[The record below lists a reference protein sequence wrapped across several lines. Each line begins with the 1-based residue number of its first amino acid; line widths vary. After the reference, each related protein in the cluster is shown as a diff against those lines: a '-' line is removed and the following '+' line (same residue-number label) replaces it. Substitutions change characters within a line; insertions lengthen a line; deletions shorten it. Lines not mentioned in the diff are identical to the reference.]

1 MYTVNSI
8 RNICLLGHSGS
19 GKTALAESLL
29 YMTGAID
36 RMGKNA
42 NGNTVC
48 DYDPE
53 EIKRN
58 ISISTAVAPVEYNKH
73 KINILDTP
81 GGFDFSGAVMEALR
95 AADAAILV
103 ASAKDG
109 ITVGF
114 EKAWKYCEE
123 RDMPRF
129 VYISKVDEDNS
140 DYNAV
145 VDSLRE
151 KYGNKIAPLVVPV
164 WDASKKVTG
173 IIDVVNKR
181 AYEMQKNK
189 RVEITLPEDKLSV
202 ADDFSFALKE
212 AVAETD
218 EELMDR
224 FFENEGEDFTYAE
237 MVNGMHTGVKE
248 LSLVPVLCGSSVTCL
263 GSLMLMDYIISL
275 LPNPEQG
282 NYHKATTA
290 DGKTE
295 EFIVSAGGV
304 PSAFVWKTVSDQY
317 GKYSYVKVLSGE
329 ITSDTT
335 LVNART
341 GETEKLGR
349 LYSMCGKSAS
359 EVKVLSCGD
368 IGAIGKMDKVK
379 TGDTL
384 CDPRKVVTLKQIPYA
399 APCYSVAIA
408 PKTKGQEEKVGTALN
423 RLNEEDPS
431 FTLVNNAETHQ
442 LVLSGAGDQ
451 HLDVL
456 VAKLKTRF
464 GVDAVL
470 SPAKVAY
477 REKIKKTV
485 QAHGRHKKQTGGS
498 GQFGDV
504 WVRFEPQEEQNEL
517 IFDVEVVGGAVPKNF
532 NPAVEKGIQEAILK
546 GPLAGYPMVGLK
558 AVLYDGSYH
567 PVDSNEMAFKL
578 AAILAYKEA
587 MPNANPTL
595 LEPVGSLAVTIPDS
609 YMGDVIGD
617 LNKRRG
623 RVMGMNPDNQGNTI
637 VEAEVPMAEMS
648 TYAIDL
654 RAMTQAR
661 GSFTL
666 TFERYEEVPKVN
678 QAKIIADAK
687 AEE

>member
-1 MYTVNSI
+1 MYNVNTI

-42 NGNTVC
+42 DGNTVC

-53 EIKRN
+53 EIRRN
-58 ISISTAVAPVEYNKH
+58 ISISTAVVPLEYNSC
-73 KINILDTP
+73 KINVLDTP
-81 GGFDFSGAVMEALR
+81 GAFDFSGAVIEALR

-103 ASAKDG
+103 VSAKDG

-123 RDMPRF
+123 RNMPRF
-129 VYISKVDEDNS
+129 IYISKVDEDNS
-140 DYNAV
+140 DYNATF
-145 VDSLRE
+145 DALRA
-151 KYGNKIAPLVVPV
+151 KYGNKVAPVVVPI
-164 WDASKKVTG
+164 WDANRKVTG
-173 IIDVVNKR
+173 IIDVLNKR
-181 AYEMQKNK
+181 AYEMQNLK
-189 RVEITLPEDKLSV
+189 RVEIDIPEGKESV
-202 ADDFSFALKE
+202 IEEFNDALKE

-218 EELMDR
+218 EALMDR
-224 FFENEGEDFTYAE
+224 FFEGDDFTYRE
-237 MVNGMHTGVKE
+237 MLDGLKTGVKE
-248 LSLVPVLCGSSVTCL
+248 LSLYPVLCGSGVNCL
-263 GSLMLMDYIISL
+263 GSLMLMDHIINL

-282 NYHKATTA
+282 NYHKATAA
-290 DGKTE
+290 DGTTE
-295 EFIVSAGGV
+295 EFVVSAGGV

-317 GKYSYVKVLSGE
+317 GKYSYIKVLSGE

-335 LVNART
+335 LVNSRT

-349 LYSMCGKSAS
+349 LYSMCGKKAS
-359 EVKVLSCGD
+359 EVKKLACGD

-384 CDPRKVVTLKQIPYA
+384 CDPRKVVSLKGLPYA
-399 APCYSVAIA
+399 QPCYSMAIA
-408 PKTKGQEEKVGTALN
+408 PKTKGQEEKVGTGLN

-431 FTLVNNAETHQ
+431 FTLVNNAETKQ

-451 HLDVL
+451 QLDVL
-456 VAKLKTRF
+456 VSKLKTRF

-504 WVRFEPQEEQNEL
+504 WVRFEPQEEQDEM
-517 IFDVEVVGGAVPKNF
+517 IFAEEVFGGSVPKNF
-532 NPAVEKGIQEAILK
+532 YPAVEKGIQEAVQK

-578 AAILAYKEA
+578 AAILAFKEA
-587 MPNANPTL
+587 MPNAAPTL
-595 LEPVGSLAVTIPDS
+595 LEPIGALAVSVPED
-609 YMGDVIGD
+609 YVGDVMGD
-617 LNKRRG
+617 LSKRRG
-623 RVMGMNPDNQGNTI
+623 RPMGMNPDSDGNTVI
-637 VEAEVPMAEMS
+637 EAEVPMAEMS
-648 TYAIDL
+648 SYAIDL

-666 TFERYEEVPKVN
+666 SFVRYEEVPKAN
-678 QAKIIADAK
+678 QQKIIDEAK
-687 AEE
+687 DDE